1 MIVIVVGY
9 EKRDKDDEANSHI
22 LEQLKPSPTVNGL
35 KHEQVKF
42 ALSKLSL
49 TQSALRSQGVDKHGS
64 GTEIKV

>member
-1 MIVIVVGY
+1 MKIVIIST
-9 EKRDKDDEANSHI
+9 DDEANRHI

-42 ALSKLSL
+42 ALSKFSL

-64 GTEIKV
+64 GTDSEIK